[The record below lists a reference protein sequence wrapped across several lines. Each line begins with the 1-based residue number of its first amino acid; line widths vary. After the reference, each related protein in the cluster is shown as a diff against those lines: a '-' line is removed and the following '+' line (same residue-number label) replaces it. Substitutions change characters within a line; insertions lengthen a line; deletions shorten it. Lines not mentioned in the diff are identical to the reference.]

1 VAKTIEDVAGG
12 GLCTGCGLCA
22 SEFGP
27 QQVTMHMSPNGY
39 LRPLVHQPL
48 ARGQQAAFERLCPGL
63 LQELPPPQA
72 PVHPLWGAV
81 QSCQTGWSTDAEVRY
96 KGSSG
101 GALSALLLHLLDSG
115 QVAFVAHVAA
125 AGADPFGNVLHISRN
140 RADVLAGAGSRYGP
154 SAPLAGLEQLFAM
167 EGRFAFV
174 GKPCDVAG
182 LRHHLAL
189 HPERR
194 QRVAAVLSFMCAGV
208 PSERATHALVRQLGT
223 APEQVVRFQYRGDG
237 WPGQATA
244 WTQDGRQLSM
254 DYATSWGTI
263 LNRQLQFR
271 CKVCPDGIGE
281 FADVVGA
288 DAWYGVDG
296 YPDFEERAG
305 RSLILARTPAGQ
317 ALLDSAVGAGAVAAE
332 PCALDDIERMQPY
345 QAARKQQMVAR
356 LAAWGVRRGWLPRYR
371 GFRLWQVARAVSLK
385 QQLRTF
391 AGTLKRIP
399 GKYTS

>member
-1 VAKTIEDVAGG
+1 MAKTIDDVAGG

-27 QQVTMHMSPNGY
+27 ERVRMQMSPMGY
-39 LRPLVHQPL
+39 LRPQVSGALDAAEQ
-48 ARGQQAAFERLCPGL
+48 RAFERLCPGL
-63 LQELPPPQA
+63 LQDLPPPRA

-81 QSCQTGWSTDAEVRY
+81 ASCHTGWSNDAEIRL

-115 QVAFVAHVAA
+115 QAAFVAHVS
-125 AGADPFGNVLHISRN
+125 AGDGDPFGNVLRVSRD
-140 RADVLAGAGSRYGP
+140 RAGVLAGAGSRYGP
-154 SAPLAGLEQLFAM
+154 SAPLAGLEQLFAL

-182 LRHHLAL
+182 LRAHLAL

-194 QRVAAVLSFMCAGV
+194 ERVVAALSFMCAGV
-208 PSERATHALVRQLGT
+208 PSEHATHALVRQLG
-223 APEQVVRFQYRGDG
+223 AEPEQVVRFQYRGDG

-244 WTQDGRQLSM
+244 WTGDGRRLSM

-317 ALLDSAVGAGAVAAE
+317 ALLDAAAGAGALSTE
-332 PCALDDIERMQPY
+332 PCALEEIERMQPY
-345 QAARKQQMVAR
+345 QATRKRQMVAR
-356 LAAWGVRRGWLPRYR
+356 LAAWAARRGWLPRYR
-371 GFRLWQVARAVSLK
+371 GFRLWRVARAVPLT
-385 QQLRTF
+385 QQLRIF

-399 GKYTS
+399 GKHQS